1 MNGGNN
7 NKIIKALAFEKA
19 VQEILKQ
26 DNPDLQENCYFSEDY
41 IKQDKYISQ
50 HQYDAVVKNKLIL
63 RSFGKESI
71 YAERIVVEIKSA
83 RPMLEVLHRFVRR
96 TENIFDAIVF
106 ILAIPKAKALET
118 KIYSDKS
125 KIYFIYEEDLVR
137 NIEIRNVLYNLDEY
151 ISSENNILLTDN
163 YSLLENIK
171 TDLSFAIGAGC
182 SKKSNISDWNTLSE
196 ALGYELLYNII
207 DTKESAYKNK
217 IIADVLNNNIFSCFD
232 KNSALLHDVI
242 HSGGTIR
249 INSAGQEENR
259 LLRIIMQIEL
269 FSLIYL
275 DCSDYFEKAVL

>member
-7 NKIIKALAFEKA
+7 SKIIKDLAFEKA

-137 NIEIRNVLYNLDEY
+137 NIEIRNVLYNLD
-151 ISSENNILLTDN
+151 
-163 YSLLENIK
+163 
-171 TDLSFAIGAGC
+171 
-182 SKKSNISDWNTLSE
+182 
-196 ALGYELLYNII
+196 
-207 DTKESAYKNK
+207 
-217 IIADVLNNNIFSCFD
+217 
-232 KNSALLHDVI
+232 
-242 HSGGTIR
+242 
-249 INSAGQEENR
+249 
-259 LLRIIMQIEL
+259 
-269 FSLIYL
+269 
-275 DCSDYFEKAVL
+275 